1 MATAT
6 RKGCW
11 WTRATARCGPTST
24 GRGAATR
31 STGSGP
37 ASTTAGRAPPTGWT
51 YSGEVISKEQTA
63 KGIEPPVL
71 VWVPSIAPSGFAL
84 YLGDQFPD
92 WTGDFFVG
100 GLGERS
106 LRRVRIR
113 EGEVVLQEVLLR
125 ELRARIRDVRVGP
138 DGYLYL
144 LTDDPHGMLLRLRP
158 RR

>member
-1 MATAT
+1 MDPRDGAVWAHEH
-6 RKGCW
+6 
-11 WTRATARCGPTST
+11 GP
-24 GRGAATR
+24 RGGDEINRIR
-31 STGSGP
+31 SGFNYGWP
-37 ASTTAGRAPPTGWT
+37 RTTHGVD